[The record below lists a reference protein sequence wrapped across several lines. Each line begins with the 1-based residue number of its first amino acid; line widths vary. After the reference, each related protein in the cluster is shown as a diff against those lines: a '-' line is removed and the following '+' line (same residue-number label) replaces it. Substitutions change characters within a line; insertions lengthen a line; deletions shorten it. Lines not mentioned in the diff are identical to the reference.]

1 MIKQLRKNSYSH
13 NKEKQVGKGEKEPAV
28 ETRES
33 LQKLARMLRKKLVQE
48 DWHLCTK
55 KLTSVEDYII
65 FDTELF
71 LK

>member
-48 DWHLCTK
+48 D
-55 KLTSVEDYII
+55 
-65 FDTELF
+65 
-71 LK
+71 